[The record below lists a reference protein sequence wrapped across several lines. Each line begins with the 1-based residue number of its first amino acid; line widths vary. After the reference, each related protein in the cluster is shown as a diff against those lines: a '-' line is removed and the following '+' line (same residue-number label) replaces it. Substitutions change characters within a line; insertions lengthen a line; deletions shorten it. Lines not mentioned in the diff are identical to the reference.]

1 MGPDRILVVLAVQK
15 LSEEIRSRSMNCC
28 RGRTADTWAGFE
40 LVDQWMVLLLF
51 VAGNRWPTRCS
62 TPFLVRRIRKSLMSN
77 IAGNGLPPTVAARR
91 SGLGSSGA
99 HAGRVEV
106 DFNLGLGVGG
116 FVVEVS
122 GLVVPI
128 ADGGGDIREKGQ
140 GTVERLDVADVAVFI
155 DGG

>member
-1 MGPDRILVVLAVQK
+1 
-15 LSEEIRSRSMNCC
+15 
-28 RGRTADTWAGFE
+28 
-40 LVDQWMVLLLF
+40 
-51 VAGNRWPTRCS
+51 
-62 TPFLVRRIRKSLMSN
+62 MSN
-77 IAGNGLPPTVAARR
+77 ITGNGLPPTVAARR

-99 HAGRVEV
+99 RAGRVEV

-128 ADGGGDIREKGQ
+128 ADGGGDIWEKGQ
-140 GTVERLDVADVAVFI
+140 GTVERLNVANVAVFI